1 MSLSNLTINF
11 QTQHLS
17 FQMLN
22 ILERQTLKVT
32 AIIAIVCK
40 QFLGKKTPNWI
51 VAGNWV
57 KCQQN
62 DLQGKQEMFFF
73 HLWYP

>member
-32 AIIAIVCK
+32 AITAIVCK
-40 QFLGKKTPNWI
+40 QFLGKK
-51 VAGNWV
+51 
-57 KCQQN
+57 
-62 DLQGKQEMFFF
+62 
-73 HLWYP
+73 HLIGLWPATE

>member
-22 ILERQTLKVT
+22 ILERQTFKVT

-40 QFLGKKTPNWI
+40 QKK
-51 VAGNWV
+51 
-57 KCQQN
+57 
-62 DLQGKQEMFFF
+62 
-73 HLWYP
+73 HLIGLWPATE

>member
-51 VAGNWV
+51 VAGN
-57 KCQQN
+57 
-62 DLQGKQEMFFF
+62 
-73 HLWYP
+73 

>member
-32 AIIAIVCK
+32 AIIAIVN
-40 QFLGKKTPNWI
+40 KKNT
-51 VAGNWV
+51 
-57 KCQQN
+57 
-62 DLQGKQEMFFF
+62 
-73 HLWYP
+73 